1 MKLTTQGLIVKEQT
15 VGEKDKL
22 VTALTADM
30 GVIRAFVKGAKNI
43 RSPKGAATQLLCYS
57 QFVVYSGK
65 NKDTLIIDEAKT
77 LDMFAKLRRNV
88 ENMCLAQYFCEL
100 APHLC
105 PHGQPAEKQLKV
117 ILNGLYLLAEN
128 KRHPLL
134 IKACVEMRLMC
145 YAGYQPQL
153 TMCSGCGCY
162 ESGTMYFLP
171 KEGILTC
178 GNCLSKEKL
187 PWALLLGRGVTRA
200 LRHTVFAEDSKLF
213 SFNLPAE
220 GLMLL
225 NSATELFMNSILER
239 DFQTLSF
246 YKFMAGF
253 TVSAPAAGNPEEKSS
268 ADTG

>member
-1 MKLTTQGLIVKEQT
+1 MRSTTQGLIIKEQT

-22 VTALTADM
+22 VTVLTADM

-57 QFVVYSGK
+57 QLVVYSGK

-77 LDMFAKLRRNV
+77 LDMFVKLRRNV

-105 PHGQPAEKQLKV
+105 PHGQPADKCLKV
-117 ILNGLYLLAEN
+117 ILNGLYLLSEG

-134 IKACVEMRLMC
+134 IKACVEMRLMS

-162 ESGTMYFLP
+162 ESDTMYFLP

-178 GNCLSKEKL
+178 GDCLPKEKL
-187 PWALLLGRGVTRA
+187 PLALLLGSGVTRA
-200 LRHTVFAEDSKLF
+200 LRHTVYADDSKLF
-213 SFNLPAE
+213 SFNLPPE
-220 GLMLL
+220 SLILL
-225 NSATELFMNSILER
+225 NRATELFMNSVLER
-239 DFQTLSF
+239 TFSTLTF
-246 YKFMAGF
+246 YKFMAGY
-253 TVSAPAAGNPEEKSS
+253 TA
-268 ADTG
+268 